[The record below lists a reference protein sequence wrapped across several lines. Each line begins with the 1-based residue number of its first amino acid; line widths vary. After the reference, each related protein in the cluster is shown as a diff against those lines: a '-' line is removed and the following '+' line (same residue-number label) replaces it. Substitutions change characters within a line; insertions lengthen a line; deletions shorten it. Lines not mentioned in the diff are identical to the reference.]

1 MNGFEAL
8 EIGAGGQGGV
18 RFASSWQ
25 SPNLLQLGDHRLWV
39 DKSGKLRLK
48 KGTPTSD
55 EDGAGV

>member
-8 EIGAGGQGGV
+8 EINAADKGGV

-25 SPNLLQLGDHRLWV
+25 SPNLLQLGDYRVWV

-48 KGTPTSD
+48 NGVPTSD
-55 EDGAGV
+55 TDGSSS